1 MALTTRVWGLG
12 KFLLIA
18 GGFLATYLLFFV
30 LAVRVT
36 LRSRDVVVPS
46 LIGVT
51 SQDAST
57 ALGQIGLTL
66 KVEEGRRIDP
76 KVPADHVVMQEP
88 ASGSTARPPR
98 SVKVWLSAGP
108 RALEIPNL
116 IGASDRT
123 AQLRLQSDGLGLMRI
138 DEVRTNEYPT
148 GVVIAQWPAPK
159 ARGTDVALLVNR
171 GERGATYV
179 MPDVIGTTGD
189 RAAELLRKFG
199 FRVAVVGTYPYP
211 GIPAGIVLRQNPR
224 SGFQVAPGEAISL
237 EVSR

>member
-12 KFLLIA
+12 KFLLVA
-18 GGFLATYLLFFV
+18 AALVGTYVLFFV

-36 LRSRDVVVPS
+36 LRSRDVVIPS
-46 LIGVT
+46 IVGT
-51 SQDAST
+51 TAQQASS
-57 ALGQIGLTL
+57 ALGELGLTV

-76 KVPADHVVMQEP
+76 KIPADHVIMQDPP
-88 ASGSTARPPR
+88 AGSTARPPR

-116 IGASDRT
+116 IGSTDRT
-123 AQLRLQSDGLGLMRI
+123 AQLRLQSDGLGLMRVA
-138 DEVRTNEYPT
+138 EVRTNEYPT

-171 GERGATYV
+171 GERGASYV
-179 MPDVIGTTGD
+179 MPDVIGTNSDT
-189 RAAELLRKFG
+189 AAETLRKFG

-211 GIPAGIVLRQNPR
+211 GLPPGVVLRQNPR
-224 SGFQVAPGEAISL
+224 SGFQVSPGEAISL

>member
-12 KFLLIA
+12 KLLLIA
-18 GGFLATYLLFFV
+18 GALLATYILFFV

-46 LIGVT
+46 LVGVT
-51 SQDAST
+51 AQNASST
-57 ALGQIGLTL
+57 LADLGLTL

-76 KVPADHVVMQEP
+76 KIPADHVIMQEP
-88 ASGSTARPPR
+88 TAGSTARPPR

-116 IGASDRT
+116 IGSSDRT
-123 AQLRLQSDGLGLMRI
+123 AQLRLQSDGLGLMRV
-138 DEVRTNEYPT
+138 DEVRTNEYPA

-159 ARGTDVALLVNR
+159 SRGTDVALLVNR

-179 MPDVIGTTGD
+179 MPDVIGTNGD
-189 RAAELLRKFG
+189 TAAETLRKFG
-199 FRVAVVGTYPYP
+199 FRASVVATYPYP
-211 GIPAGIVLRQNPR
+211 GLPPGIVLRQNPR